1 MTTENTNI
9 FARFMKVVAKV
20 EPNEIKAVVL
30 SFSVFTLMAS
40 YYILRPIRDAMS
52 SDWSD
57 AELSTLFTAT
67 FVLSFVAVALY
78 GAACSRIKVGRL
90 VPGIYGLFALSFFGF
105 YFAIKSSPD
114 APLIGK
120 VFYVWISIFSLFHIS
135 VFWSFMA
142 DIFNNDQAP
151 RLFGFIASGSS
162 IGALIGP
169 LLALALGGSVGKGNL
184 LLISAVLLFFLVNSP
199 ATTRPCKAIV

>member
-1 MTTENTNI
+1 MTTDNTNI
-9 FARFMKVVAKV
+9 FARFMKVASKV
-20 EPNEIKAVVL
+20 ESNEIKTVFL
-30 SFSVFTLMAS
+30 SFSFVFTLMAS

-67 FVLSFVAVALY
+67 FVFSFVAVALY

-105 YFAIKSSPD
+105 YFAIQSSPGT
-114 APLIGK
+114 PLIGK
-120 VFYVWISIFSLFHIS
+120 SFYVWISIFSLFHVS

-142 DIFNNDQAP
+142 DIFNKEQAR

-169 LLALALGGSVGKGNL
+169 LLALALVGS
-184 LLISAVLLFFLVNSP
+184 
-199 ATTRPCKAIV
+199 